1 MWTMSLSF
9 GSLHSTKTY
18 QKQVNKILM
27 NDLKEIKLGDVME
40 NEGEYEATLGKD
52 I

>member
-1 MWTMSLSF
+1 MWTTSLSF
-9 GSLHSTKTY
+9 GSLYSTKTY